1 MKEEKYIEKV
11 PPFGYLINERN
22 CLVVDKASSMIV
34 RMIFELCES
43 GMGNTLIARKLNQRN
58 ILTPSQY
65 NYRVLRLISKNNKIS
80 KEWTPSQVGKI
91 LDNRVYCGDLIQ
103 DKNQNIC
110 YRFYKNIK
118 GIDEKYIILENVHE
132 PIIDKKRFYYI
143 QELRESRKFNW
154 NKRIE
159 KIDIFDGVVIC
170 SNCKKPMKRI
180 VTSEKE
186 ITGVLIKKYAYSC
199 DICNNNFY
207 IKEDTLRVC
216 VLRSIKYHIDL
227 LDNIE
232 KAKDVTKS
240 DTNYTKSLK
249 RNVEN
254 MQNELKRIKKQK
266 NDNYENWRNDEITE
280 LKYIDNMKKIINQ
293 KLLLEKCIKKEK
305 DRLLVARMETRNIKN
320 NLWLETLLKY
330 QDQRKITKEIIKN
343 LIEKIYIHKD
353 GRKIRIKY
361 KYEDDYRKVMNYLK
375 NIQEGGN
382 INA

>member
-180 VTSEKE
+180 VSSEKE
-186 ITGVLIKKYAYSC
+186 ITGVLIKKYVYSC

-216 VLRSIKYHIDL
+216 VLRSIKYHINL

-232 KAKDVTKS
+232 KAKAVTKS

-249 RNVEN
+249 ENVEN

-266 NDNYENWRNDEITE
+266 NDNYEKWKNDEITE
-280 LKYIDNMKKIINQ
+280 NIYIEKLKNDISQ
-293 KLLLEKCIKKEK
+293 KLFLEKDLKDEK
-305 DRLLVARMETRNIKN
+305 SKLLIARQEMKNIRDN
-320 NLWLETLLKY
+320 VWIETLLKY
-330 QDQRKITKEIIKN
+330 RDQRKLTKDMIKE
-343 LIEKIYIHKD
+343 LIEKIYIYND
-353 GRKIRIKY
+353 GRKIRIKF
-361 KYEDDYRKVMNYLK
+361 KYEEAYRIAINYLK
-375 NIQEGGN
+375 IVKRGGN
-382 INA
+382 IDV